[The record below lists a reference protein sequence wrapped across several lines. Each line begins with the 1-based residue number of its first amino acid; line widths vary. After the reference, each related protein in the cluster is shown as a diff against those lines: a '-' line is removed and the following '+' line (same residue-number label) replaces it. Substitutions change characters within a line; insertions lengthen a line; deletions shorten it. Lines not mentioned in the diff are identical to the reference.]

1 MNSMKRSEIV
11 ILILLSIGFTSMLTF
26 IVTKKVES
34 PMEQANDSVNFL
46 IGLILIG
53 LTLSGG
59 LYFAI

>member
-1 MNSMKRSEIV
+1 MKRSEIV